1 MYFTQDSM
9 LPENQEKLIIT
20 VAPYGPQW
28 LPSDYP
34 EDIAV
39 SWEEQTQ
46 KAVDCY
52 NAGATV
58 LHLHVRDPKTGHG
71 SKNFDEFNGMMERLR
86 KAVPKMIIQIGGSI
100 SFAPAN
106 EGEKAQWLGY
116 DVRHKITEIAPKPDQ
131 ITIAIGTTLMN
142 PLPLTTPD
150 DAQGTNLSHPA
161 LQAAYQNMVADATPE
176 FYIEHLKRLRA
187 KKIQPYFMC
196 AHIHHLEEAEHLI
209 RQGVYMGP
217 LNHSLVAIGGS
228 GFAGRNPFDFME
240 YIRRSPQGSVMSME
254 SLWRTVAPYGAMAI
268 ALGTNVRVGIED
280 NLWRRNGE
288 RMTSVQQ
295 IEQMVRI
302 ARELGREIASADEAR
317 RIYKIGTW
325 YDSVEETLSAL
336 GLPPNRQG
344 GQLGFIVKST
354 DGKLRP
360 PLQSSDGHA
369 IAGQVQI

>member
-9 LPENQEKLIIT
+9 LPENQEKLVIT

-34 EDIAV
+34 EDIPV

-58 LHLHVRDPKTGHG
+58 LHLHVRDPNTGHG
-71 SKNFDEFNGMMERLR
+71 SKDFDEFNAQMERLR

-100 SFAPAN
+100 SFAPAS

-116 DVRHKITEIAPKPDQ
+116 DVRHKITEITPKPDQ
-131 ITIAIGTTLMN
+131 ITIAVGTTLMN
-142 PLPLTTPD
+142 PLPLTTAD
-150 DAQGTNLSHPA
+150 DAKGTTFEHPA
-161 LQAAYQNMVADATPE
+161 MQAAYQNMVADATPE
-176 FYIEHLKRLRA
+176 FYLEHLKRLRA
-187 KKIQPYFMC
+187 KQIQPYFAT
-196 AHIHHLEEAEHLI
+196 AHVHHLEEIEHLI
-209 RQGVYMGP
+209 RTGIYMGP
-217 LNHSLVAIGGS
+217 LNHTLTAIGGS

-240 YIRRSPQGSVMSME
+240 YVRRSPHGSVMTIE

-268 ALGTNVRVGIED
+268 ALGVNIRCGIED
-280 NLWRRNGE
+280 NLWRRKGE

-295 IEQMVRI
+295 VEQMVRL
-302 ARELGREIASADEAR
+302 AKELGREVASADEAR
-317 RIYKIGTW
+317 RILKIGTW
-325 YDSVEETLSAL
+325 YNSVEETLEAL
-336 GLPPNRQG
+336 GLPPNRKG
-344 GQLGFIVKST
+344 GQLGFVVKST
-354 DGKLRP
+354 DGKMRP